1 MPSGT
6 LPTLAPSEAHV
17 DHAHSSTHTTYT
29 THTTRRAALVALLS
43 AGVGVVLLPRRASA
57 IGVRGVSHPT
67 PRAGI
72 TGVKVLTAADL
83 TKSPHLVELFDGIRA
98 IPQIA
103 DGIGCHCGCAE
114 LSGHYSL
121 LSCYEG
127 EAMAKSC
134 PICQGEGRVTIRLAK
149 AGKSLNDIRAAIDA
163 QFG

>member
-1 MPSGT
+1 M
-6 LPTLAPSEAHV
+6 APK
-17 DHAHSSTHTTYT
+17 THTS
-29 THTTRRAALVALLS
+29 RRSALLALLS
-43 AGVGVVLLPRRASA
+43 AGVGVLLPRGAAA
-57 IGVRGVSHPT
+57 IRPFSHPT

-72 TGVKVLTAADL
+72 TGAKVLTAADL

-114 LSGHYSL
+114 LSSHYSL

-127 EAMAKSC
+127 DAMAKSC

-149 AGKSLNDIRAAIDA
+149 AGKSLNEIRAAIDA

>member
-1 MPSGT
+1 MPRLCTGESAVHSRF
-6 LPTLAPSEAHV
+6 LPLEVPVKPAKCTSRRSALFTVLA
-17 DHAHSSTHTTYT
+17 
-29 THTTRRAALVALLS
+29 
-43 AGVGVVLLPRRASA
+43 AGAGFLLLPRRVRAAA
-57 IGVRGVSHPT
+57 IRRLAHPT

-72 TGVKVLTAADL
+72 TGAKVLRAANRA
-83 TKSPHLVELFDGIRA
+83 KSPHLVELFDGIRA

-127 EAMAKSC
+127 EAMAKAC
-134 PICQGEGRVTIRLAK
+134 PICQGEGRVTVRLAK
-149 AGKSLNDIRAAIDA
+149 AGKSLDEIRTAIDA

>member
-1 MPSGT
+1 MTERT
-6 LPTLAPSEAHV
+6 LPKFAPSEAPV
-17 DHAHSSTHTTYT
+17 DHADPSTHP
-29 THTTRRAALVALLS
+29 TRRAALTALLS
-43 AGVGVVLLPRRASA
+43 AGLGVVLFPSRASA
-57 IGVRGVSHPT
+57 FDARRFSHPT

-72 TGVKVLTAADL
+72 TGAKVLTAADL

-134 PICQGEGRVTIRLAK
+134 PICQGEGRVAVRLAK
-149 AGKSLNDIRAAIDA
+149 AGKSLNDIRTAIDA

>member
-1 MPSGT
+1 ME
-6 LPTLAPSEAHV
+6 PTNR
-17 DHAHSSTHTTYT
+17 
-29 THTTRRAALVALLS
+29 TTRRSALAAVFA
-43 AGVGVVLLPRRASA
+43 AGVSLFVWPRRAAAARS
-57 IGVRGVSHPT
+57 GRGAHPT
-67 PRAGI
+67 PRLGI
-72 TGVKVLTAADL
+72 TGAKVLTAADL
-83 TKSPHLVELFDGIRA
+83 TRSPHLVELFDGIRA

-127 EAMAKSC
+127 EAMAKAC

-149 AGKSLNDIRAAIDA
+149 AGKSLNEIRAAIDA

>member
-1 MPSGT
+1 MTPANRTS
-6 LPTLAPSEAHV
+6 
-17 DHAHSSTHTTYT
+17 
-29 THTTRRAALVALLS
+29 RRSALVAVLS
-43 AGVGVVLLPRRASA
+43 AGAGIFLLPGRVTA
-57 IGVRGVSHPT
+57 GVIRILAHPT

-72 TGVKVLTAADL
+72 TGAKVLRAANL
-83 TKSPHLVELFDGIRA
+83 AKSLHLVELFDGIRA

-127 EAMAKSC
+127 EAMARAC
-134 PICQGEGRVTIRLAK
+134 PICQGEGRVTVRLAK
-149 AGKSLNDIRAAIDA
+149 AGKSLDEIRAAIDA

>member
-1 MPSGT
+1 MQASRRSALLAVVAAGLGALMPRW
-6 LPTLAPSEAHV
+6 
-17 DHAHSSTHTTYT
+17 TTAA
-29 THTTRRAALVALLS
+29 TRR
-43 AGVGVVLLPRRASA
+43 VV
-57 IGVRGVSHPT
+57 HPT
-67 PRAGI
+67 PRSGI
-72 TGVKVLTAADL
+72 TAAKVLTAADL

-114 LSGHYSL
+114 LSSHYSL

-127 EAMAKSC
+127 DAMAKSC
-134 PICQGEGRVTIRLAK
+134 PICQGEGRVTVRLAK